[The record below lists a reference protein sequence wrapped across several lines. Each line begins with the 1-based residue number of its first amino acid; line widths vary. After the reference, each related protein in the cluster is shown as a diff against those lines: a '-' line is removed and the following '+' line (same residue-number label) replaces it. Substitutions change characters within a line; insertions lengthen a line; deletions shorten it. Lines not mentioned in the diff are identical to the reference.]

1 MQDREQDREHG
12 NAFTSCLTPV
22 YDDVHIASK
31 PVLPAR
37 RAPPGAEAGGFTVG
51 PPAGDSEAAAGAW
64 DAYWGF
70 DCVAQRGLCN
80 AIYSHLQIVDS
91 SWQALKMLPS
101 VSTQIL
107 LCYHGTAQD
116 GSATA

>member
-1 MQDREQDREHG
+1 MTHKISCKIGDHAD
-12 NAFTSCLTPV
+12 AFISGLLPV
-22 YDDVHIASK
+22 YDTITTADR

-51 PPAGDSEAAAGAW
+51 PPAGDSEAAAVAW
-64 DAYWGF
+64 DAYWGY

-91 SWQALKMLPS
+91 SWQALKMLPL
-101 VSTQIL
+101 VS
-107 LCYHGTAQD
+107 A
-116 GSATA
+116 